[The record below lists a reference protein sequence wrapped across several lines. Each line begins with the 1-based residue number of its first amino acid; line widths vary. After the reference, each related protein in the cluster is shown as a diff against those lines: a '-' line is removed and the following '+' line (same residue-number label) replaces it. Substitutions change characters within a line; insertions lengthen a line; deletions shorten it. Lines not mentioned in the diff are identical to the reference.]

1 MQKQII
7 LSEQDYNLISSIRK
21 NENGFS
27 EFCSNE
33 LAKELK
39 TAKIISA
46 ENLPEDIVRI
56 NSTVRI
62 HELEQDIPITIQL
75 VSPGNANVKENKIS
89 IKAPLAAALIGNRKG
104 DTVSW
109 KMPGG
114 IKRFNIVDVINE

>member
-39 TAKIISA
+39 TAQIISA

-56 NSTVRI
+56 NSMVRI
-62 HELEQDIPITIQL
+62 HELEQDIPITIKL

-114 IKRFNIVDVINE
+114 IKRFNIVDVIND